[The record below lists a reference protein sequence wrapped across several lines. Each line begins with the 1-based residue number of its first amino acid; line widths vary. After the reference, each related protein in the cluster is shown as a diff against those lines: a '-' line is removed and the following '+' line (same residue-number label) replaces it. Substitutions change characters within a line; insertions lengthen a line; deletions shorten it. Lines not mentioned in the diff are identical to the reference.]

1 MRMRHS
7 PGSAGSPL
15 QVRVR
20 PLAYQ
25 GRPLFKEELEK
36 RDVYEGA
43 LKVVEN
49 RIHRLGRVVT
59 TATLTGRHNEADVIF
74 LALHD
79 VVLLW
84 MDRRKM
90 RIRGFEDV
98 DGVEYAQTWDIEIL

>member
-1 MRMRHS
+1 MRMKHN
-7 PGSAGSPL
+7 PGSADSPL

-25 GRPLFKEELEK
+25 GRPLFKNELAK
-36 RDVYEGA
+36 RDTYEGA

-49 RIHRLGRVVT
+49 RAHRLGRVVT
-59 TATLTGRHNEADVIF
+59 TATLTGRHNEADVI
-74 LALHD
+74 LLTLYD

-98 DGVEYAQTWDIEIL
+98 DSVEYAQTWDIEIL

>member
-1 MRMRHS
+1 MRMRHN
-7 PGSAGSPL
+7 PGSADSPL

-25 GRPLFKEELEK
+25 GRALFKDELSK
-36 RDVYEGA
+36 RDAFDGA

-49 RIHRLGRVVT
+49 RLHRLGRVVT
-59 TATLTGRHNEADVIF
+59 TATLTGHHNEADVV
-74 LALHD
+74 LLSLHD